1 MEPRE
6 QQVVLIL
13 ADISGYT
20 RFMVESQ
27 LAAAHGQL
35 CITFLIETLLREV
48 DIPLQLQAI
57 EGDAVFLYAANPGD
71 EQTWKAML
79 AQIRNKLARFFS
91 VFLEAMVTATE
102 ATPCKCAI

>member
-6 QQVVLIL
+6 QKVVIIL

-20 RFMVESQ
+20 KFMVESQ

-35 CITFLIETLLREV
+35 CITFLIESLLREV

-57 EGDAVFLYAANPGD
+57 EGDAVFLYAANSGD
-71 EQTWKAML
+71 EQTWNATL
-79 AQIRNKLARFFS
+79 AQIRNKLTRFFA
-91 VFLEAMVTATE
+91 VFIEAMVTSSE